1 MNTKVKFINKIICIL
16 IITIIVWNISLAS
29 YAAMTTYSNGIRLS
43 EMEQEKSK
51 LFLNT
56 EFTYGKYN
64 NTNKANTVFQF
75 LLPAETSLNSSNTE
89 SYNDIVDVGDGLV
102 VVGDSYISK
111 YEIDS
116 KYYKENYLNKAK
128 GNQDAIILKYDYNL
142 NMKSF
147 ETFGGG
153 LNESF
158 KEIYQTKDGG
168 YLAFGQ
174 TCSTDQDLL
183 KINYNTSSYQD
194 MAVKYDK
201 NFNVILAKVGKKDQL
216 YKENESQIIE
226 NKRIS
231 NGQIILNTISDGK
244 VGVFT
249 GVNGDEMN
257 STITKYDNVG
267 HIEWAKTFDRNSKKT
282 NDNLKKYVETND
294 AYIFVGSSSTK
305 VKNKYNQEITVQDA
319 IIVKYNK
326 PYDQIIINGIILEM
340 NIGTQRKADVFY
352 IPWEDVTIGEMNW
365 ISENEDVATVDYK
378 GNITAQKEGITK
390 IHLDVRG
397 KKATCTVTVKAPN
410 KYTLK
415 YNILDEEKRIA
426 EVTGIEINSDYDGNV
441 NVDIPKSIVLDN
453 KEYKITQIGDEAFKS
468 CYRLK
473 EITMPDSVN
482 SIGLR
487 AFWLCN
493 NLTKVIIPSSV
504 TSIRDYAFLDCKNLT
519 NIEIPSSVTNI
530 GEGTFQ
536 GCSSLTKVTIPEG
549 ITKIEDFTF
558 NGCSELTEITIPES
572 VINIGENTFFNCSS
586 LTNITIPKSVTSIGE
601 GAFCGCSSLTDITI
615 PNGVTNI
622 EMNTFS
628 NCSSLENISIPST
641 VINIENRAFYECT
654 SLSNMTIP
662 ESVTNIGDY
671 VFSKCGNLENITM
684 PKEMDNIGEGAFSE
698 CSSLTN
704 ITIPRINE
712 INRATFRG
720 CSKLTDIIIPDCV
733 FYICYEAFSGCSSLN
748 DITIPNS
755 VNMIWDEAFAGCEN
769 LKNITIPDS
778 VNDIGNNAFENC
790 NKNLIAKIYKNSYA
804 HHYLEENNIKFEFIN
819 IIGDVDGNGE
829 IDAQDAVMI
838 LKYVAHNIELDE
850 QQLLAANT
858 TKDTDGT
865 VDAQDAVQILKYVAH
880 NISEF

>member
-43 EMEQEKSK
+43 KTEQEKSK

-75 LLPAETSLNSSNTE
+75 LLPAETSLNSSNME
-89 SYNDIVDVGDGLV
+89 SYNDIIDVGDGLV

-111 YEIDS
+111 YETDS

-397 KKATCTVTVKAPN
+397 KKAEIRINVIDTSLKHIENITLNKSELTLEKGKNETLVATIEPFDTTDSKVLTWTSSNPNVAIVEDGKITAVGEGEAIITVTVGEKNATCTVTVQKEQTTEPEN
-410 KYTLK
+410 P
-415 YNILDEEKRIA
+415 
-426 EVTGIEINSDYDGNV
+426 INPDDPTNPT
-441 NVDIPKSIVLDN
+441 NPDIN
-453 KEYKITQIGDEAFKS
+453 
-468 CYRLK
+468 
-473 EITMPDSVN
+473 
-482 SIGLR
+482 
-487 AFWLCN
+487 
-493 NLTKVIIPSSV
+493 
-504 TSIRDYAFLDCKNLT
+504 
-519 NIEIPSSVTNI
+519 
-530 GEGTFQ
+530 
-536 GCSSLTKVTIPEG
+536 
-549 ITKIEDFTF
+549 
-558 NGCSELTEITIPES
+558 
-572 VINIGENTFFNCSS
+572 
-586 LTNITIPKSVTSIGE
+586 
-601 GAFCGCSSLTDITI
+601 
-615 PNGVTNI
+615 
-622 EMNTFS
+622 
-628 NCSSLENISIPST
+628 
-641 VINIENRAFYECT
+641 
-654 SLSNMTIP
+654 
-662 ESVTNIGDY
+662 
-671 VFSKCGNLENITM
+671 
-684 PKEMDNIGEGAFSE
+684 
-698 CSSLTN
+698 
-704 ITIPRINE
+704 
-712 INRATFRG
+712 
-720 CSKLTDIIIPDCV
+720 
-733 FYICYEAFSGCSSLN
+733 
-748 DITIPNS
+748 
-755 VNMIWDEAFAGCEN
+755 
-769 LKNITIPDS
+769 
-778 VNDIGNNAFENC
+778 
-790 NKNLIAKIYKNSYA
+790 
-804 HHYLEENNIKFEFIN
+804 YLL
-819 IIGDVDGNGE
+819 GDVDENGE
-829 IDAQDAVMI
+829 VDAQDAVMV
-838 LKYVAHNIELDE
+838 LKYVAHNITLTEK
-850 QQLLAANT
+850 QLLAANT

-880 NISEF
+880 NITEF